1 MKRNLTVLLTSGA
14 LIAALSAGLT
24 IARAQTTNTVP
35 PPAAAKTYSPGA
47 MKRHPAMF
55 RAISS
60 LRSAKQDMENTGH
73 DFGGHKKAAL
83 EACDKAIDQ
92 LELALK
98 ADKD

>member
-1 MKRNLTVLLTSGA
+1 MKKNLTVLLTTSA
-14 LIAALSAGLT
+14 LVAALSAGLT
-24 IARAQTTNTVP
+24 FARAQTTTPVT
-35 PPAAAKTYSPGA
+35 PPAVEKAYPPGA

-60 LRSAKQDMENTGH
+60 LRSAKQDMENAGH

-83 EACDKAIDQ
+83 EACDKAIAQ

-98 ADKD
+98 SDKE